1 MEKYSQGGEIYLRKF
16 YVNTAIEY
24 TYLPMD
30 SLSFFM
36 PLYHISAQYFYCL
49 KKKKKNRRKIIFVLK
64 SSDLLG
70 SSPLI

>member
-36 PLYHISAQYFYCL
+36 PLFHISAQYFYCL
-49 KKKKKNRRKIIFVLK
+49 KKEKK
-64 SSDLLG
+64 
-70 SSPLI
+70 